1 MTGCAKAS
9 VSNHMLSFTRE
20 CVRKTYHGKWVV
32 PEMQPVL
39 TYMVLPGAAGA
50 TGDAGETAGI
60 GRPRFDDFTLHRV
73 IAGLRELEDED
84 PLLRVDWVERVHELR
99 VQLLGA
105 RSWRSSNRPCT
116 TGSDST

>member
-1 MTGCAKAS
+1 MGSAR
-9 VSNHMLSFTRE
+9 N
-20 CVRKTYHGKWVV
+20 
-32 PEMQPVL
+32 
-39 TYMVLPGAAGA
+39 AAGA
-50 TGDAGETAGI
+50 HLHGTARRRRGYRRCGETAGI

-99 VQLLGA
+99 VQLMGA

>member
-39 TYMVLPGAAGA
+39 TYTVLPGAAGA
-50 TGDAGETAGI
+50 TGDAGGDGRDRTPVFRRLHPAPGDCRIARI
-60 GRPRFDDFTLHRV
+60 GGRGSAAARR
-73 IAGLRELEDED
+73 
-84 PLLRVDWVERVHELR
+84 
-99 VQLLGA
+99 LGGA
-105 RSWRSSNRPCT
+105 CA
-116 TGSDST
+116 